1 MVIMHVSCIP
11 LMEIGVEVDEI
22 VIFESDLGEGK
33 PRENNT
39 DCIAA
44 FCFAERSAP
53 MKVLKL

>member
-1 MVIMHVSCIP
+1 MA
-11 LMEIGVEVDEI
+11 IGVEVDEMI
-22 VIFESDLGEGK
+22 IFESDLGEGK

-44 FCFAERSAP
+44 FCFADRSAP